1 MKKILKYITFMTVAC
16 LATVSCDY
24 DDTNF
29 DLLHKDVDPN
39 ATYYV
44 QFKDAQQSLVVVVD
58 PGSGDIIDNVS
69 TSITVGILG
78 MPLNQDLSV
87 NLTHNSSSTATPN
100 MYALSSSSVT
110 IPAGS
115 VSASIS
121 ISTVAANM
129 PVDEEVKLLLD
140 ITSENNAPIGTTLN
154 YTMLRPGACLPLPGI
169 YKIDMIDTY
178 GDGWQTTT
186 GDGGAGMTLSIDGTV
201 VSEFGMCTDY
211 EPSPF
216 ECSGG
221 PTSGSTTVEIPDG
234 TQVADWYFPGDYW
247 GEISFKITA
256 PDGTVYN
263 WDSATN
269 GAHPVGMLDFKVC
282 K

>member
-1 MKKILKYITFMTVAC
+1 MKKILKYFTIITAALLVS
-16 LATVSCDY
+16 VSCDY

-29 DLLHKDVDPN
+29 ANLSKAPDTN

-44 QFKDAQQSLVVVVD
+44 QFKDAQQSLVVEVD
-58 PGSGDIIDNVS
+58 PGTGDIIDDVS
-69 TSITVGILG
+69 TTIVVTILG
-78 MPLNQDLSV
+78 MPLEEDLIV
-87 NLTHNSSSTATPN
+87 NLQPNASSTATPN
-100 MYALSSSSVT
+100 MYELSSPTVT
-110 IPAGS
+110 IPSGS
-115 VSASIS
+115 VSGSITVT
-121 ISTVAANM
+121 TVAENM

-140 ITSENNAPIGTTLN
+140 IISENSATAGTMLD

-186 GDGGAGMTLSIDGTV
+186 GDGGAGMSLTIDGTTV
-201 VSEFGMCTDY
+201 TEFGMCTNY

-216 ECSGG
+216 ECTPG
-221 PTSGSTTVEIPDG
+221 TSSASTTVEIPEG
-234 TQVADWYFPGDYW
+234 TEVAEWYFPGDSW

-263 WDSATN
+263 WDSAAD
-269 GAHPVGMLDFKVC
+269 GAHPVGILDFKVC